1 MRAIWYEKY
10 GPAKDVL
17 IYGELDTPEAG
28 SGEVRI
34 RLHASGANPSD
45 YKARLGSR
53 GKMRWSKIIPHSDG
67 AGVVDEVGSGVTTF
81 REGDRVWVFNAQWK
95 RPMGTACEFVVL
107 PERQVVPLPEN
118 VSFEEGACLAIPA
131 MTAHLGLFLGR
142 PLKDKVILVT
152 GGAGAVGNYGIQL
165 AKWAGAKVIATV
177 STDEKAT
184 IAMKVGADSVVNYK
198 NNDKITEQILDL
210 TSGEGVDQILDV
222 DFGENLPVT
231 KQVLKENGII
241 AAYGSTR
248 VPEPVFAWYDMMQK
262 NFTIRMIFMYS
273 VPDAD
278 AFKACEDIVNACNEY
293 PLIHQIASVFSL
305 EDTASS
311 HEVMEK
317 FENTGNVV
325 VKI

>member
-10 GPAKDVL
+10 GPADEVL
-17 IYGELDTPEAG
+17 IYGELEKPEVG
-28 SGEVRI
+28 PDEVRI

-45 YKARLGSR
+45 FKARLGGR
-53 GKMRWSKIIPHSDG
+53 GEMVWPKIIPHSDG
-67 AGVVDEVGSGVTTF
+67 AGVVDKVGSSVGSF
-81 REGDRVWVFNAQWK
+81 AEGDRVWVFNAQWQ

-142 PLKDKVILVT
+142 SLKDKVVLVI

-165 AKWAGAKVIATV
+165 AKWAGAKVITTI
-177 STDEKAT
+177 SSDEKAA
-184 IAMKVGADSVVNYK
+184 IALKVGADDVVNYK
-198 NNDKITEQILDL
+198 NNPTITEEILDM
-210 TSGEGVDQILDV
+210 TSGQGVDQILDV

-231 KQVLKENGII
+231 KQVLKENGVI

-248 VPEPVFAWYDMMQK
+248 VPEPEFAWYDMMRK
-262 NFTIRMIFMYS
+262 NYTIRMIYMYS
-273 VPDAD
+273 VPDRD
-278 AFKACEDIVNACNEY
+278 ALKACEDIVRSCEEY
-293 PLIHQIASVFSL
+293 PLVHQIGSVFPL
-305 EDTASS
+305 EDTASA
-311 HEVMEK
+311 HKKMEK

>member
-10 GPAKDVL
+10 GPADEVL
-17 IYGELDTPEAG
+17 IYGELEKPEVGA
-28 SGEVRI
+28 GEVRV

-45 YKARLGSR
+45 FKARLGGR
-53 GKMRWSKIIPHSDG
+53 GEMRWTKIIPHSDG
-67 AGVVDEVGSGVTTF
+67 AGVVDKVGSGVTSF
-81 REGDRVWVFNAQWK
+81 REGDRVWVFNGQWQ
-95 RPMGTACEFVVL
+95 RPMGTACEFIVL
-107 PERQVVPLPEN
+107 PERQVVSLPEN

-142 PLKDKVILVT
+142 PLKDKVVFVT

-165 AKWAGAKVIATV
+165 AKWAGAKVITTI
-177 STDEKAT
+177 SSDEKAA
-184 IAMKVGADSVVNYK
+184 IALKVGADHIVNYK
-198 NNDKITEQILDL
+198 NNDALGEQILDL

-248 VPEPVFAWYDMMQK
+248 VREPEFAWYDMMHK

-273 VPDAD
+273 VPDSD
-278 AFKACEDIVNACNEY
+278 ALKACEDIVTACKEY
-293 PLIHQIASVFSL
+293 PLVHQIGSVFSL
-305 EDTASS
+305 EDTASA
-311 HEVMEK
+311 HKEMEK

-325 VKI
+325 IKI